1 MTALGSVTV
10 SSQAKKVNVN
20 VRGPDDGRGRE
31 RAERRREKGGVGGRG
46 PGLPRSSPAP
56 RLAPPNPA
64 RAGWGL
70 ARDGR
75 SGQKNIDIP
84 PDNLDSSLCFLQPS
98 VSYDVLCIE
107 VK

>member
-20 VRGPDDGRGRE
+20 VRGPDDGRGRG

-75 SGQKNIDIP
+75 SGQK
-84 PDNLDSSLCFLQPS
+84 SSYAAPLGHSPARG
-98 VSYDVLCIE
+98 YPRPAAG
-107 VK
+107 